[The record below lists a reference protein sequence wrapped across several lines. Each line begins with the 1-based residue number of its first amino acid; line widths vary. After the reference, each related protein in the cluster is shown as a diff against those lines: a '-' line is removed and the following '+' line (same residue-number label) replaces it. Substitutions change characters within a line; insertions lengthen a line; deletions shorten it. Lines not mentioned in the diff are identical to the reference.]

1 MRERRVPGPGP
12 AFPPSPRSAA
22 SAHPR
27 GAVPPGE
34 AQRLRGWDEGDVNT
48 AHEQRGHTETHRQ
61 NTRWAA
67 HEFLETSKEKGS
79 GPRLHGGVS
88 RLPPDPT
95 PPGAPAAPSRS
106 GRQGQGQR
114 LRTHGLQG
122 EALRQESPRGTRLL
136 ARRPGKRGSPPERDP
151 PRLPPATRTSSS
163 VAGGKPGGAA
173 MMRYERRNRHL
184 WVFKTKTQIKEVRE
198 KKRQRNWNQWT
209 EKYGL
214 LTRPLCIQFH
224 MKNTPIHHN
233 TVQMFATKDL

>member
-1 MRERRVPGPGP
+1 MREGRAPGPGP

-114 LRTHGLQG
+114 LRTHGPQG

-136 ARRPGKRGSPPERDP
+136 ARRPGKRGSPPSETRHASP
-151 PRLPPATRTSSS
+151 PPHAPAAAWQ
-163 VAGGKPGGAA
+163 AGS
-173 MMRYERRNRHL
+173 
-184 WVFKTKTQIKEVRE
+184 RE
-198 KKRQRNWNQWT
+198 GQR
-209 EKYGL
+209 
-214 LTRPLCIQFH
+214 
-224 MKNTPIHHN
+224 
-233 TVQMFATKDL
+233 